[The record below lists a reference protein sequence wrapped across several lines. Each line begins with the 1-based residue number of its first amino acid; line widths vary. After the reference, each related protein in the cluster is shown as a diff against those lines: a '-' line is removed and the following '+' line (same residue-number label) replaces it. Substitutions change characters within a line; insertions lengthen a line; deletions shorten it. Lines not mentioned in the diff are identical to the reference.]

1 MSTHYRILEFYR
13 IGSDGSVINFEKQRN
28 VSCFI
33 DSKGYINVRMFLN
46 GKRTI
51 KRLHRLMMVLFYPV
65 ENMEKLTINHK
76 DGNKANNDLSNLE
89 WCTRAENTKHGHRT
103 KLINNFGEKNGR
115 AKLTESDIFKI
126 RVLANIGHK
135 HRSLSEQFKVSKSNI
150 DKIVKMKI
158 WKNIATS

>member
-1 MSTHYRILEFYR
+1 MAHYRTLEFYR

-33 DSKGYINVRMFLN
+33 DSKGYLNVRMFLN

-51 KRLHRLMMVLFYPV
+51 KRLHRLMMVLFNPI

-76 DGNKANNDLSNLE
+76 DGNKANNDISNLE
-89 WCTRAENTKHGHRT
+89 WCTRSENTKHGHRT
-103 KLINNFGEKNGR
+103 NLINNFGERNGR

-126 RVLANIGHK
+126 RVLAHMGCK

-150 DKIVKMKI
+150 DKIVKIKI
-158 WKNIATS
+158 WKNIATL

>member
-1 MSTHYRILEFYR
+1 MSKFFELKNNRGFITEDGLYKNRFGKILKGTVRHGYHFVYT
-13 IGSDGSVINFEKQRN
+13 GNKQE
-28 VSCFI
+28 
-33 DSKGYINVRMFLN
+33 
-46 GKRTI
+46 RT
-51 KRLHRLMMVLFYPV
+51 HRLVAEAFLGEVRDGFEV
-65 ENMEKLTINHK
+65 NHK
-76 DGNKANNDLSNLE
+76 DGNKANNELSNLE

-103 KLINNFGEKNGR
+103 KLINNFGERNGR